1 MFGCELSAGHACPY
15 AVHVDWVEFEGVVEA
30 LGLDGALLAD
40 GSGVLDVGDVFVA
53 FGEHFVGASSAVC
66 FCLPALLLPPWCCLY
81 IVSGVVVL
89 LVHFV
94 VFLVCWM
101 WVWYGCPVLG
111 SYLAAVAMALRAC
124 FLACDGLRG
133 VGSTV
138 SAPSA

>member
-1 MFGCELSAGHACPY
+1 M
-15 AVHVDWVEFEGVVEA
+15 HVDWVEFEGVVEA

-53 FGEHFVGASSAVC
+53 FGEHFVGASSAVG
-66 FCLPALLLPPWCCLY
+66 FGLPSLY

-138 SAPSA
+138 SAPSAYGAPLPMA